1 MGANELVI
9 VVVASLL
16 GIAVGAVLSWLFAR
30 KRTMAILQQQ
40 LKLKEIEFAETKKAL
55 VREAEEAKN
64 QAKAADIKLR
74 NIERELKNVRL
85 EIQKREEKVARRE
98 ELVEKKS
105 QSLDER
111 ESELSKR
118 ERRFADLERAIA
130 EKTREA
136 EMMLQEAQKTLHRLA
151 GMTEEQAK
159 KMLYERLI
167 EQVKME
173 CAKEIKQIEERA
185 KEEAEDRAKR
195 IISIAIARYAGEVA
209 SDRATSSV
217 VVLPSEEMKG
227 RIIGRE
233 GRNIKLFESI
243 TGVDVIVDDSP
254 DTVTVSCFNPVRR
267 EVGRLALEW
276 LVADGRIHPARIEE
290 LVKKAREEVNQQIK
304 RAGEEALF
312 KLGIGQMHPELVK
325 LIGTMKFRT
334 SYGQN
339 VWSHSIEVG
348 FLAGLL
354 AAELDLPIKEARRAG
369 LLHDIGKAI
378 DHEVEGPHALVGA
391 NFARKYGES
400 AEIVHAIAA
409 HHEEEK
415 PMTLLAHIVIAADA
429 ISGARPGA
437 RRESLENYVKRLQD
451 LETIATSFPG
461 VERAFAIQAGREVRV
476 IVKDEEVDDEQARLL
491 AREIAQKIQEKATYP
506 GQITVCVIRET
517 RAVEIAR

>member
-1 MGANELVI
+1 MEASNFAI
-9 VVVASLL
+9 VVAASLFGVVL
-16 GIAVGAVLSWLFAR
+16 GGLVSWFLAKKKAQEEVQER
-30 KRTMAILQQQ
+30 VR
-40 LKLKEIEFAETKKAL
+40 LKEAELSETQKAL

-64 QAKAADIKLR
+64 QARAADAKLR
-74 NIERELKNVRL
+74 NIERELKNVRA

-98 ELVEKKS
+98 ELVDKKAE
-105 QSLDER
+105 SLAER
-111 ESELSKR
+111 ESELSRREKR
-118 ERRFADLERAIA
+118 IADA
-130 EKTREA
+130 EKALSDKAREA
-136 EMMLQEAQKTLHRLA
+136 EAMLQEAQRNLQRLA

-159 KMLYERLI
+159 KMLYDRLI

-173 CAKEIKQIEERA
+173 CAKEIKQLEEKA

-195 IISIAIARYAGEVA
+195 IISIAIGRYAGEVA

-290 LVKKAREEVNQQIK
+290 LVKKARDEVNQQIK
-304 RAGEEALF
+304 KAGEEALF

-325 LIGTMKFRT
+325 LIGTMRFRS

-339 VWSHSIEVG
+339 VWAHSIEVG

-378 DHEVEGPHALVGA
+378 DHEVEGPHALIGA

-415 PMTLLAHIVIAADA
+415 PMTLLAHLVIAADA

-476 IVKDEEVDDEQARLL
+476 IVKDKEVNDEQARLL

-517 RAVEIAR
+517 RAIETAR

>member
-1 MGANELVI
+1 MDASKPAIILVT
-9 VVVASLL
+9 SLL
-16 GIAVGAVLSWLFAR
+16 GIAIGALVSWLVAR
-30 KRTMAILQQQ
+30 KKARTAVQEEMR
-40 LKLKEIEFAETKKAL
+40 LKELQFSQTREAL
-55 VREAEEAKN
+55 VRETEEAKN
-64 QAKAADIKLR
+64 QARTAEARLR
-74 NIERELKNVRL
+74 NIERELKNVRT

-98 ELVEKKS
+98 ELVDKKAE
-105 QSLDER
+105 SLTER
-111 ESELSKR
+111 ESELSRREKR
-118 ERRFADLERAIA
+118 IADAERLMA
-130 EKTREA
+130 EKTREVEA
-136 EMMLQEAQKTLHRLA
+136 TTQEAQRHLQRLA

-159 KMLYERLI
+159 KMLYDRLI
-167 EQVKME
+167 EQVKMD
-173 CAKEIKQIEERA
+173 CAKEIKQLEERA

-195 IISIAIARYAGEVA
+195 VISIAIARYAGEVT
-209 SDRATSSV
+209 SERAVSSV

-267 EVGRLALEW
+267 EVGRMALEW

-304 RAGEEALF
+304 KAGEEALF
-312 KLGIGQMHPELVK
+312 KLGIGQMHPELMK
-325 LIGTMKFRT
+325 LLGTMKFRT

-339 VWSHSIEVG
+339 VWTHSIEVG

-378 DHEVEGPHALVGA
+378 DHEVEGPHALIGA

-400 AEIVHAIAA
+400 AEVVHAIAA

-415 PMTLLAHIVIAADA
+415 PMTLLAHLVIAADA

-451 LETIATSFPG
+451 LETIATSFSG

-476 IVKDEEVDDEQARLL
+476 IVKDKEVNDEQARLL

-517 RAVEIAR
+517 RAIETAR